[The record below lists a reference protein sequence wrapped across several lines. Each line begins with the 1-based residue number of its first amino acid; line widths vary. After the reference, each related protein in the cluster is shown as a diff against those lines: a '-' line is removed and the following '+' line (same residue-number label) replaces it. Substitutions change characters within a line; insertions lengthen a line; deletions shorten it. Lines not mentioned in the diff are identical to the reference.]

1 MLIVNDMQY
10 YLKQMNKIIMISNK
24 NVNFSNKVLDNRS
37 YAVIGNR
44 MVKM

>member
-24 NVNFSNKVLDNRS
+24 VLDNRS